1 MLAVLALAGCGG
13 GNEPAAVPAGFQ
25 QLDGPAYTFAHPSGW
40 SRVETDDLLGAQ
52 GAKGTGGLEPQ
63 AVVGSQ
69 ETSGGGLDIV
79 INAFKTDAMTRRAN
93 WKVVREEQ
101 VDVDGAEDA
110 RLTEARYDE
119 VAGRETTPVR
129 TIDLHVMAEDG
140 TLYDFLVRAPEADFD
155 RLRLAEVIDT
165 FRLK

>member
-1 MLAVLALAGCGG
+1 MLVIAGCGG
-13 GNEPAAVPAGFQ
+13 GTEPAAVPDGFER
-25 QLDGPAYTFAHPSGW
+25 LDGPAFTFAHPSGW
-40 SRVETDDLLGAQ
+40 SRVETGDLLGAQ
-52 GAKGTGGLEPQ
+52 GAKGTAGLEPQ

-69 ETSGGGLDIV
+69 KTPGGSLDII

-93 WKVVREEQ
+93 WKIVREER
-101 VDVDGAEDA
+101 VDVEGAEDA

-119 VAGRETTPVR
+119 GSTPVR

-140 TLYDFLVRAPEADFD
+140 TLYNLLVRAPEADFE
-155 RLRLAEVIDT
+155 RLRLREVIDT